1 MAVIAFKILV
11 AIGTA
16 LLGAWTLRQPR
27 LMALPK
33 PRFLGLALGLQ
44 LLTGLGLFVAL
55 YGLGHQTVPAD
66 VPGYYVPEARAALS
80 GQLPYRDFPQS
91 YAPLFPYVGAALL
104 SLWNAAEAFVL
115 FAIALNSVTLVLWH
129 QVATRCT
136 DAARARQTT
145 ILYATSGHV
154 LLQTLLGTNQIWVAA
169 ALAGSALL
177 VYRRREAGSGF
188 VQAASACCT
197 KLLAPMFWPVL
208 WICAERR
215 VRWLTA
221 LILVTAAV
229 FGIFTLAGANVLDPL
244 RLEGERFSSGNLPYL
259 LEPLSA
265 GLGERRYLPFDVL
278 AVLVLAG
285 ALLWIY
291 RQAAALAPPARA
303 RLLAPG
309 LALTGLLFML
319 VSKKSISGYEVFF
332 MYPAVLTLCV
342 SVTST
347 LAREVFL
354 LVFNVLLVAEPS
366 LWFRVGRYQ
375 TLSAW
380 LRESGGPAAPA
391 FALLDLALV
400 GCYAYLAWLS
410 LKTLQFSVRGCGT
423 ERAEAAPDIIG
434 ATS

>member
-1 MAVIAFKILV
+1 MAAIAFKILV

-27 LMALPK
+27 LMALSK
-33 PRFLGLALGLQ
+33 PRFLGLSLGLQ

-55 YGLGHQTVPAD
+55 YVLGHQTVPSD
-66 VPGYYVPEARAALS
+66 VPGYYLPEARAALS

-91 YAPLFPYVGAALL
+91 YAPLFPYVGAGLL
-104 SLWNAAEAFVL
+104 GVWNAAEAFVL
-115 FAIALNSVTLVLWH
+115 FAIALNGLTLVLWH
-129 QVATRCT
+129 QVATHCT
-136 DAARARQTT
+136 DATRARQTT

-154 LLQTLLGTNQIWVAA
+154 LMQTLLGTNQIWVAA
-169 ALAGSALL
+169 ALAGSAILI
-177 VYRRREAGSGF
+177 YRRRETASGLA
-188 VQAASACCT
+188 QAVAACCT
-197 KLLAPMFWPVL
+197 KLLVPMFWPVL

-215 VRWLTA
+215 VRWLA
-221 LILVTAAV
+221 APVLVTAAV
-229 FGIFTLAGANVLDPL
+229 FGIFTLAGANVLDPI

-265 GLGERRYLPFDVL
+265 GLGERRYLPFDVS

-291 RQAAALAPPARA
+291 RQAGAVAPQARA

-319 VSKKSISGYEVFF
+319 LSKKSNSGYEVFF
-332 MYPAVLTLCV
+332 MYPAILTLCV

-347 LAREVFL
+347 LARGVFL
-354 LVFNVLLVAEPS
+354 LLFNVLLVTEPS
-366 LWFRVGRYQ
+366 LWFRVGKYQ
-375 TLSAW
+375 ALSAW
-380 LRESGGPAAPA
+380 LQESGRAAAPA

-423 ERAEAAPDIIG
+423 ERAEADPDIVG